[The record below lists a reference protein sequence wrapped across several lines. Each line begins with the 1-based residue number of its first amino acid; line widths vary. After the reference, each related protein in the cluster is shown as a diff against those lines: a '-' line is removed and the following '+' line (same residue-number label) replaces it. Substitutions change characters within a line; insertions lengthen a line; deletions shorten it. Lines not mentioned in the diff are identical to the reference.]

1 MSFSISII
9 ISFITFPLFT
19 SLPFYFFTLLSI
31 YVFTSLPFYFF
42 TFPYFTADNLA
53 IISIIAAWLS
63 SVRSPF
69 FPRAS

>member
-19 SLPFYFFTLLSI
+19 LLLFYSFI
-31 YVFTSLPFYFF
+31 YLRFYFF

-69 FPRAS
+69 FPRTS

>member
-1 MSFSISII
+1 MPFSISII

-19 SLPFYFFTLLSI
+19 SLPFYFFTLLFVLLLYLST
-31 YVFTSLPFYFF
+31 FLPFSYSI
-42 TFPYFTADNLA
+42 ADNLA

>member
-19 SLPFYFFTLLSI
+19 SLPFYS
-31 YVFTSLPFYFF
+31 FTSLS
-42 TFPYFTADNLA
+42 FPYFTADNLA

>member
-9 ISFITFPLFT
+9 ISFITFPVFT
-19 SLPFYFFTLLSI
+19 SLPFYFFTLLFVLLLYLST
-31 YVFTSLPFYFF
+31 FLPFSYSI
-42 TFPYFTADNLA
+42 ADNLA

>member
-42 TFPYFTADNLA
+42 YLSLFHTADNLA
-53 IISIIAAWLS
+53 IISIIAA
-63 SVRSPF
+63 
-69 FPRAS
+69 

>member
-31 YVFTSLPFYFF
+31 YVFTFLPFPISLP
-42 TFPYFTADNLA
+42 TTSP
-53 IISIIAAWLS
+53 SSLS
-63 SVRSPF
+63 SQPG
-69 FPRAS
+69 

>member
-9 ISFITFPLFT
+9 ISFITFPVFT
-19 SLPFYFFTLLSI
+19 SLPFYFFTLLFVLLLYLS
-31 YVFTSLPFYFF
+31 TLLPFSYSI
-42 TFPYFTADNLA
+42 ADNLA

>member
-9 ISFITFPLFT
+9 YLLLLSPSLLLYPFTFLLFYLFT
-19 SLPFYFFTLLSI
+19 FLLLYLSTLLPFSYSI
-31 YVFTSLPFYFF
+31 
-42 TFPYFTADNLA
+42 ADNLA

>member
-31 YVFTSLPFYFF
+31 YVFTSLPFYSF
-42 TFPYFTADNLA
+42 TFFLFHRRQPRHHLYH
-53 IISIIAAWLS
+53 
-63 SVRSPF
+63 RSLIE
-69 FPRAS
+69 